1 MAADHIK
8 QQTVVAQVMGEIR
21 NLIASNA
28 YAPGDKIPTEKELAE
43 KFGIGRSSIREAI
56 KIFNYLGVLQSRAA
70 LGTFVQDRSN
80 ISTEALTWSLLL
92 GSDELEDIIDMRGS
106 IELWCLV
113 KLVDSYREGRQSA
126 QGTVAE
132 LENIVRDMEEASK
145 ENRRETL
152 IDDDYRFH
160 FAIIKSSSTPLFIS
174 IYETL
179 RSFLHHEIKA
189 SQDDYDDTSLIYKE
203 HESLLKAI
211 KSGQKST
218 IMLDYINHIDN
229 IKMRLKHREK

>member
-126 QGTVAE
+126 LDTVVE
-132 LENIVRDMEEASK
+132 LANIVRDMEEASK

-152 IDDDYRFH
+152 IEDDYRFH
-160 FAIIKSSSTPLFIS
+160 FAIIKRAPAHRSLFLSMKRFVHSCIMKSKHHKTTMTIPPSS
-174 IYETL
+174 
-179 RSFLHHEIKA
+179 IKNTKV
-189 SQDDYDDTSLIYKE
+189 S
-203 HESLLKAI
+203 
-211 KSGQKST
+211 
-218 IMLDYINHIDN
+218 
-229 IKMRLKHREK
+229 